1 MPKGRKH
8 QPNHFINFS
17 PSAGHE
23 QKAVLFARVSLFSC
37 LFLLINKSPDGAINR
52 VSSVLSISRFQV
64 ISSAAEWA
72 CLSRRSRPK
81 KQAVFISW
89 RVEML
94 SLWRKIDWR
103 WLGEKED
110 FEGAPPRGRSPY
122 PHPTAVRV
130 RCGHCSLLN
139 QKKYPVNLRTLRQDQ
154 FFTSPQMS
162 KTEIKDLQIFE
173 SSGNFTW
180 SSCLQLLN
188 FNFTIIFLTPK
199 LEIFGELHKLWIIT
213 WFFTLAMNRNTQIEL
228 LSL

>member
-1 MPKGRKH
+1 MNRK
-8 QPNHFINFS
+8 PFCLR
-17 PSAGHE
+17 A
-23 QKAVLFARVSLFSC
+23 SLFSRVC
-37 LFLLINKSPDGAINR
+37 FYSLTNR
-52 VSSVLSISRFQV
+52 RMELSIVSSLLSISRFQV
-64 ISSAAEWA
+64 ISCAVEWA

-162 KTEIKDLQIFE
+162 KTEIKD
-173 SSGNFTW
+173 
-180 SSCLQLLN
+180 
-188 FNFTIIFLTPK
+188 
-199 LEIFGELHKLWIIT
+199 
-213 WFFTLAMNRNTQIEL
+213 
-228 LSL
+228 